1 MNNYSLFLQGT
12 GVQPTLRVPITE
24 ENVMTTEDVVLQ
36 VGEKAVLEPLGE
48 GITPVTLPTFLSQFA
63 LKGQGVP
70 LDWFLSLDYNS
81 GDVQKCTAYL
91 FGLKDSAGGQH
102 KVVTTLDFTGPLHD
116 GTYDLPIGQQV
127 FKYNIY
133 VKL

>member
-12 GVQPTLRVPITE
+12 GVQPTVRVPITE
-24 ENVMTTEDVVLQ
+24 ENVKTTEDIVLQ
-36 VGEKAVLEPLGE
+36 VGERAVLEPLGA

-70 LDWFLSLDYNS
+70 LDQFLSLDYNS
-81 GDVQKCTAYL
+81 GNVQKSTAYL
-91 FGLKDSAGGQH
+91 FGLKDWAGGQH
-102 KVVTTLDFTGPLHD
+102 KVVTTMDFTGPLND
-116 GTYDLPIGQQV
+116 ETYDSPIGQQV
-127 FKYNIY
+127 FEYNIY